1 MKKLIIFESILI
13 IFFVLA
19 WNVSKAENLYKEID
33 GNTKKYCTE
42 IKWSLMQDIRQSE
55 GYLRCIRENYNIW
68 ISSEKDSKEGDLALG
83 KYIECTK
90 NYPKDLDE
98 SIMIKSTNYR
108 NICGTFKMNMSH
120 FDWVE
125 FVEEKQD

>member
-1 MKKLIIFESILI
+1 MKKLLIFESILI
-13 IFFVLA
+13 LFFVLA
-19 WNVSKAENLYKEID
+19 WNISKAENLSKEIE
-33 GNTKKYCTE
+33 GNTKKYCSE

-55 GYLRCIRENYNIW
+55 GYLRCERENYNIW
-68 ISSEKDSKEGDLALG
+68 LSSEKDSKESDLALA

-90 NYPKDLDE
+90 NYPEDLDE

-108 NICGTFKMNMSH
+108 NICETFKMNMSH

-125 FVEEKQD
+125 FVEDEQD